1 MGGNAVVYGER
12 LPALFA
18 MMVMLWSNMHTAK
31 LQWNSYGRLFEFPAI
46 PLLTVTPCQPQLD
59 SSIKK
64 LLICR

>member
-18 MMVMLWSNMHTAK
+18 MIMVLWSNMHSAI
-31 LQWNSYGRLFEFPAI
+31 LQWNSCGRLFEFPAI
-46 PLLTVTPCQPQLD
+46 TLWSATPCQPHLD